1 MPKGPRKSY
10 FTFEKSGLTRFGGL
24 SLFQVFCRSLQ
35 IRRFLQVLVHW
46 PDYDY
51 RGYHP
56 ADLFLAHVFSIV
68 AGLGRIENTQFLI
81 HNGLVPP
88 LLGMNDFPHPGTL
101 STFLLPFGPQSLRKL
116 QPSHD
121 KPCTE
126 LFRRPGLLERS
137 SGEAYA
143 PTLYA

>member
-1 MPKGPRKSY
+1 MPKGPRKFY

-68 AGLGRIENTQFLI
+68 AVLGGVENTQCLL
-81 HNGLVPP
+81 HNGLLPP
-88 LLGMNDFPHPGTL
+88 LLRLDRFPPPDT
-101 STFLLPFGPQSLRKL
+101 
-116 QPSHD
+116 
-121 KPCTE
+121 
-126 LFRRPGLLERS
+126 RRPFFL
-137 SGEAYA
+137 
-143 PTLYA
+143 

>member
-1 MPKGPRKSY
+1 MPKGPRKFY

-56 ADLFLAHVFSIV
+56 DRKSTRLNSSHQIISYAVFCLKKKNLVHV
-68 AGLGRIENTQFLI
+68 APYLET
-81 HNGLVPP
+81 
-88 LLGMNDFPHPGTL
+88 LLGVVD
-101 STFLLPFGPQSLRKL
+101 SLR
-116 QPSHD
+116 
-121 KPCTE
+121 
-126 LFRRPGLLERS
+126 
-137 SGEAYA
+137 YA
-143 PTLYA
+143 LS